1 MLRRHLFSAAAAGLA
16 APRAARA
23 QADQTLRF
31 VPQADL
37 AILDPL
43 ITTTYVTRDHGF
55 MVFDTLYGIDENYVG
70 QPQMAAGHVV
80 ENDGKLW
87 RITLRDGLLFHDNTQ
102 VLARDVVASLRRW
115 LQRDPFAL
123 DLVPIIEEMS
133 AASDREVRIRLK
145 RPFPLLP
152 NILGKANSNMPCIMP
167 ERLAATEAMRQVA
180 EVIGSGPFRYVPAE
194 RVAGSRNVYERFEG
208 YVPREG
214 TPSFLAGPKRALV
227 PRVEWRTMPDPATVA
242 AALQAGEVDWWA
254 QPIPDIVPMLRRNRN
269 LRTEILDPA
278 GYLALLRFNHL
289 HAPFDNA
296 AMRRAVAMAISQTD
310 CMTAAAGE
318 DASTWRAD
326 IAYFTP
332 GPMANDAG
340 RPTTPRDLAAARA
353 AIQAAGYRGERI
365 VFMAPTDYH
374 SINAMSEVAADALRR
389 IGLNID
395 YQSID
400 WGTMVQ
406 RWNSTQP
413 LDRGGWSVYC
423 VTTTAVSSVD
433 PADHRSMRGVGARG
447 APGSYVDAEME
458 AMRDAFLA
466 TADTAAQRR
475 VCEQMQAR
483 AYETVPYVPLGV
495 FYQPV
500 AWRRNVTGM
509 LPGFN
514 RFWNVRK
521 S

>member
-1 MLRRHLFSAAAAGLA
+1 MRRRSLLGMMA
-16 APRAARA
+16 APSLGRA
-23 QADQTLRF
+23 QAAQTLRF

-43 ITTTYVTRDHGF
+43 LTTTYVTRDHGF
-55 MVFDTLYGIDENYVG
+55 MVFDTLYGIDADYVA

-80 ENDGKLW
+80 EDDARHW
-87 RITLRDGLLFHDNTQ
+87 RITLRDGLLFHDNTP

-123 DLVPIIEEMS
+123 DLVPIIEEMA
-133 AASDREVRIRLK
+133 AASDRELRIRLK

-152 NILGKANSNMPCIMP
+152 NVLGKANSNMPCVMP
-167 ERLAATEAMRQVA
+167 ERLALTDAARPVP
-180 EVIGSGPFRYVPAE
+180 EVIGSGPFRYLPAE
-194 RVAGSRNVYERFEG
+194 RVAGSRNVYARFEG

-227 PRVEWRTMPDPATVA
+227 PRVEWHTIPDAATAA

-254 QPIPDIVPMLRRNRN
+254 QPIPDILPVLRRNRA
-269 LRTEILDPA
+269 LRTEVLDPA
-278 GYLALLRFNHL
+278 GYLALMRFNHL

-296 AMRRAVAMAISQTD
+296 AMRRAVMLAVSQTD

-318 DASTWRAD
+318 DATLWRD
-326 IAYFTP
+326 DVGFFTP
-332 GPMANDAG
+332 GPMANAAG
-340 RPTTPRDLAAARA
+340 RPATRPDLAAARA
-353 AIQAAGYRGERI
+353 AAQAAGYRGERI
-365 VFMAPTDYH
+365 VFMAPSDYH
-374 SINAMSEVAADALRR
+374 SINAMSEVAADVLRR

-395 YQSID
+395 YQVID

-406 RWNSTQP
+406 RWNSVQP
-413 LDRGGWSVYC
+413 LERGGWSVYC

-447 APGSYVDAEME
+447 APGSYVDPEME
-458 AMRDAFLA
+458 AMRDAFMA
-466 TADTAAQRR
+466 TADRAAQLRI
-475 VCEQMQAR
+475 CEAMQAR
-483 AYETVPYVPLGV
+483 AYDTVPYVPLGV